1 MASSFA
7 SFFAKDKTFRPKK
20 KFEPGTMRY
29 SLHKQASAS
38 LKSGLDLR
46 EIVKL
51 PSNEDEDDW
60 IAVHVVDF
68 FNRINLVYGI
78 VSDFCTQET
87 CPTMSGGPRYEY
99 RWCDGVK
106 YKKPTSLSAP
116 DYMTLL
122 MEWVENIINDESIF
136 PIQVGTPFP
145 KNFRSTCKKLLSRLY
160 RVFVHVYVHH
170 FDRVVDLQAEPHVN
184 MCYKHFCYFC
194 HEFDLLKKEELAP
207 LYEMTNRL
215 CPELFSVGRQH

>member
-1 MASSFA
+1 MALSFT

-20 KFEPGTMRY
+20 NFEPGTLRY
-29 SLHKQASAS
+29 SLHKQACAS
-38 LKSGLDLR
+38 LKSGLDLK

-51 PSNEDEDDW
+51 PKNENEDDW

-68 FNRINLVYGI
+68 YNRINLIYGI
-78 VSDFCTQET
+78 INDYCTSKT

-99 RWCDGVK
+99 RWCDGIK
-106 YKKPTSLSAP
+106 YKKPTSLNAH

-122 MEWVENIINDESIF
+122 MEWIETILNDESIF
-136 PIQVGTPFP
+136 PVQTGIGGFP
-145 KNFRSTCKKLLSRLY
+145 KNFRSTCKKILSRLY

-170 FDRVVDLQAEPHVN
+170 FDHIVDLQAEPHIN

-194 HEFDLLKKEELAP
+194 HKFDLLKKEEMAP
-207 LYEMTNRL
+207 LYDMTNRL
-215 CPELFSVGRQH
+215 CPEVFRIVQ